1 MADLERIKAIE
12 SDKVNR
18 WCKDNGIESNTD
30 LAFFFLNYQEALD
43 AAGRA
48 VADAWSMAR
57 HAAAPGLAVGVRG
70 AVRVEQARPSTS
82 SLPSREMPPAIRAQ
96 LRPSAALPRSV
107 VKGGSLPASAYI
119 QPGSERAP
127 AEGESQLLAIML
139 AKFQW
144 HLLSLFKPV
153 SPIIT
158 QKLYLLTTSPKLR
171 QQSNMIDRAINTG
184 LTNLV

>member
-1 MADLERIKAIE
+1 MADLERIKSIE

-70 AVRVEQARPSTS
+70 AVHVEQARPGTS

-96 LRPSAALPRSV
+96 LRPSAALSRPV

-127 AEGESQLLAIML
+127 AEGESQLLASYHACGDSASTFFGGSSQRCIPL
-139 AKFQW
+139 WWRWLVAVS
-144 HLLSLFKPV
+144 LLH
-153 SPIIT
+153 
-158 QKLYLLTTSPKLR
+158 
-171 QQSNMIDRAINTG
+171 
-184 LTNLV
+184 

>member
-1 MADLERIKAIE
+1 MADLERIKSIE

-96 LRPSAALPRSV
+96 LRPSAALSRPV

-119 QPGSERAP
+119 QPGSERA
-127 AEGESQLLAIML
+127 S
-139 AKFQW
+139 
-144 HLLSLFKPV
+144 
-153 SPIIT
+153 
-158 QKLYLLTTSPKLR
+158 
-171 QQSNMIDRAINTG
+171 
-184 LTNLV
+184 